1 MSISDSPNQNHFL
14 RALPTVDYERLL
26 PDLELIPMPMGRT
39 LYKPGVQ
46 MDYVYFPTTSIV
58 SLIYLSESSAS
69 SEIAI
74 TGNDGLVGIS
84 LFLSGDN
91 APRWAVVHIA
101 GNGYRIKAGVMLRE
115 FALGGNLQH
124 LVLRYTQALITQ
136 MAMTAVCNRL
146 HTLEQQLCRFLLLNL
161 DRSHGN
167 ELLITQE
174 LISNMLGVR
183 RVSVTEAARN
193 LQADG
198 LIKYRRGLI
207 EILDRAKLEKRVCEC
222 YAVVKK
228 EYDHLLPYEISG
240 IQGTQP
246 NSH

>member
-1 MSISDSPNQNHFL
+1 
-14 RALPTVDYERLL
+14 
-26 PDLELIPMPMGRT
+26 
-39 LYKPGVQ
+39 
-46 MDYVYFPTTSIV
+46 
-58 SLIYLSESSAS
+58 
-69 SEIAI
+69 
-74 TGNDGLVGIS
+74 
-84 LFLSGDN
+84 
-91 APRWAVVHIA
+91 
-101 GNGYRIKAGVMLRE
+101 
-115 FALGGNLQH
+115 LGGNLQH

-228 EYDHLLPYEISG
+228 EYDHLLPYEIAG